1 MKWWRKLSLG
11 GSAQQKSPALSC
23 LSLGLLWLGA
33 NVASEWLEEFSLW
46 LEPVFA
52 VAQWLVMR
60 RYIRHI
66 GWWLPVSFW
75 GWFIAFI
82 LIQLLFGVGNW
93 IFAMVPGGELE
104 VGGVPV
110 NMQVFWVSVLVKLL
124 EWAVIGVGQ
133 WLVLRRHF
141 QPASWWV
148 LASAAGG
155 AVKGGVE
162 LIIGTVVGG
171 VTGALVGSLGY
182 GAVTGVALVWLLKPR
197 IHHRQLRRR
206 RLSLT
211 L

>member
-1 MKWWRKLSLG
+1 MKWWRKFSLG
-11 GSAQQKSPALSC
+11 GSAQQKSPALSY

-52 VAQWLVMR
+52 VAQWLVLR

-66 GWWLPVSFW
+66 GWWLPVSVW
-75 GWFIAFI
+75 GWLIVIFIFRV
-82 LIQLLFGVGNW
+82 GVGDW

-110 NMQVFWVSVLVKLL
+110 NMQVFWASVLVRLP

-162 LIIGTVVGG
+162 LVIGTVAGG
-171 VTGALVGSLGY
+171 LPGAIAGSLGY

-197 IHHRQLRRR
+197 IQERQLRRR